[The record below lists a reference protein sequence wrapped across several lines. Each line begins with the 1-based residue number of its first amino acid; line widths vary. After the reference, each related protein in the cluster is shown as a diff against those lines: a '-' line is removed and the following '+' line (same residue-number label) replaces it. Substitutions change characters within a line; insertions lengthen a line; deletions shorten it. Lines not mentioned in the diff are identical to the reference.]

1 MPRRRSSPAARAHAA
16 ALAAERQAK
25 GWPWK
30 AEKPAP
36 VPSGPGV
43 PGRPTGS
50 ANKRTLQLA
59 RYLAALGFKDPALG
73 LAHVASM
80 DWGALAK
87 ALSCTPLEAARF
99 WLDCSDKL
107 MPYIHQKRPIAL
119 EHEAPDA
126 GDMTQRQLAEAIIKG
141 ATEILR
147 NQALIDVTDSVVG
160 TDAVGTTKGKAD
172 E

>member
-16 ALAAERQAK
+16 ALAAERQAA

-30 AEKPAP
+30 AEKPTSTPA
-36 VPSGPGV
+36 GPGV
-43 PGRPTGS
+43 PGRPVGS

-59 RYLAALGFKDPALG
+59 RYLAAQGFKDPAVG

-80 DWGALAK
+80 DWGAIAK

-99 WLDCSDKL
+99 WLDASREL

-119 EHEAPDA
+119 EHEAPEA
-126 GDMTQRQLAEAIIKG
+126 GDLTARQLAEAIIRG
-141 ATEILR
+141 ARELL
-147 NQALIDVTDSVVG
+147 QKQELIDVTPGEVG
-160 TDAVGTTKGKAD
+160 TDRVGTTEGKPD